1 VTGDQQ
7 YAKASAKYFATGM
20 QGGGGPFYVNRL
32 DRPGRFEIATSQYVT
47 GHSGA
52 VLDFDWSPFDD
63 SMLATASED
72 TTIRIWSIPDD
83 WEPTDENG
91 NAKEGQ
97 NLTESAAELKGH
109 KKKVTLLRYHPTA
122 NNTLLSTGADYTV
135 KVWDI
140 ESSQAVTSFD
150 DLTNLVHDIVWDQ
163 RGDMFACSCKDKNV
177 RMVDGRTGKM
187 ESEIVKAHDGTK
199 SVKLVYANDSG
210 KFFTFGA
217 SKQSAREI
225 KVWDI
230 KNLSEPIHTESVDT
244 AAGAMIPLW
253 DADTNIL
260 YLCGKGDGTVRL
272 YEYEDKSPFIFKLS
286 DGFRSNTPGKG
297 YCMVPKRGLN
307 IMKHET
313 ARIMKVTNST
323 GIHPLNFYVP
333 RKSDAFQDDI
343 FPKTPA
349 ATPACTFA
357 EWMAGASKDPVL
369 MSVDPAVRG
378 ANGGGGN
385 GAEKKPKIFKSV
397 SQLSKDLAAAQKR
410 IEQLEGSSGSAPA
423 PAAAENNVAN
433 DEAQKRIEFLESK
446 LKETEEAEKSKVAET
461 QEALMR
467 IEVLENELSETQG
480 KLAETEGSQTRIEI
494 LEGKL
499 TENNIEF

>member
-1 VTGDQQ
+1 
-7 YAKASAKYFATGM
+7 M
-20 QGGGGPFYVNRL
+20 QGGGGPIVVNRL
-32 DRPGRFEIATSQYVT
+32 DRPGRFEIATSSYVT

-63 SMLATASED
+63 SMMATASED

-91 NAKEGQ
+91 NAKAGTH
-97 NLTESAAELKGH
+97 LTDSVAELKGH

-135 KVWDI
+135 KVWDV
-140 ESSQAVTSFD
+140 ESSQAVTSFED
-150 DLTNLVHDIVWDQ
+150 GSNLIHDIVWDH
-163 RGDMFACSCKDKNV
+163 RGDMFAASCKDKNI

-187 ESEIVKAHDGTK
+187 ESMIEKAHDGTK

-210 KFFTFGA
+210 KFFSFGS

-253 DADTNIL
+253 DADTNVL

-272 YEYEDKSPFIFKLS
+272 YEYEDKSPFIFKLN
-286 DGFRSNTPGKG
+286 DGFRSNIPGKG
-297 YCMVPKRGLN
+297 YCMVPKRGLD

-313 ARIMKVTNST
+313 ARILKVTNSA

-343 FPKTPA
+343 FPKTTA
-349 ATPACTFA
+349 AIPACTMA
-357 EWMAGASKDPVL
+357 EWLEGASKDPIL
-369 MSVDPAVRG
+369 MSLDPAERG
-378 ANGGGGN
+378 NGGGN
-385 GAEKKPKIFKSV
+385 GKAAKPKVFKSV
-397 SQLSKDLAAAQKR
+397 PQLSKDLAAAQKQ
-410 IEQLEGSSGSAPA
+410 IESLEGKLAGSSGSNGGSESKDLAEA
-423 PAAAENNVAN
+423 QKQIESLESKLAETSEAQKTAEEAQKVAEEAQKAAEEAQMAAE
-433 DEAQKRIEFLESK
+433 EAQKRIEFLE
-446 LKETEEAEKSKVAET
+446 
-461 QEALMR
+461 
-467 IEVLENELSETQG
+467 
-480 KLAETEGSQTRIEI
+480 
-494 LEGKL
+494 GKL
-499 TENNIEF
+499 TENSIEY